1 MASSTY
7 PVSFYFSLSFNG
19 EDTAFQEVS
28 GFSKELG
35 IEEVTSGGENR
46 FKYRLPIPTGS
57 QNLVLKRALNVEG
70 SELIDWCLNSIDGSL
85 SLASA
90 PRNVML
96 SLLDAD
102 GNVCVMW
109 TFNNAY
115 PVKYSIS
122 EFKSQENGLVIE
134 SIELAYTYFEIQ
146 NSESYSMFGNL
157 FD

>member
-1 MASSTY
+1 MANTY
-7 PVSFYFSLSFNG
+7 PVSFYFSLSFG
-19 EDTAFQEVS
+19 AESIAFQEVS
-28 GFSKELG
+28 GFSKETG

-70 SELIDWCLNSIDGSL
+70 SELIDWCKASIDGSL
-85 SLASA
+85 SVAIA

-96 SLLDAD
+96 SLLDAN
-102 GNVCVMW
+102 GTACVLW

-115 PVKYSIS
+115 PVKYTVS
-122 EFKSQENGLVIE
+122 ELKSQESGLVIE

-146 NSESYSMFGNL
+146 NTEDDSMFGNL
-157 FD
+157 FDQ